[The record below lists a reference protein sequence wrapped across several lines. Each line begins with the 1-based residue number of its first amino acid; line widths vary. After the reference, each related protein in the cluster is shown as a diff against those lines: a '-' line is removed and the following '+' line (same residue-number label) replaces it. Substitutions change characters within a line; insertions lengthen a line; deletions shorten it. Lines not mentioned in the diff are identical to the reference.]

1 MIAIRASSLGR
12 RCGVFGALSESLPRD
27 AGQSEAMERGT
38 RIHAEIQAAI
48 AARPFSQ
55 LHDTIRRL
63 GYTSAAD
70 AMMTRM
76 QADGMGPTIHADMAE
91 VGIADVVT
99 SAVLHGTLDAVS
111 PALDSTHA
119 FLKCVVVVDWKT
131 GHCGG
136 LPPIADDLQMR
147 AYAYLATSRC
157 NMAAYVMRVQLDTGV
172 VDVLDLRMYDAEVA
186 NRNAVQEAVRWHV
199 EHHGEPSSDRST
211 CASCPIS
218 AHCRHYCADVVR
230 VVPELATIT
239 DDNGVPAIT
248 TAEDARRVAMVLRPA
263 RAVLDR
269 LERELRAWVTD
280 HGAVEDTGR
289 ARTWGHSLRLRDVI
303 TDHPALLAELAS
315 ETDDGRA
322 WSTAATTKQGVLR
335 ALMDGGLTRQEA
347 LAWWE
352 VRREMGMIAKK
363 ATDIWGWSDE

>member
-12 RCGVFGALSESLPRD
+12 RCGVYSALSGLVPRD
-27 AGQSEAMERGT
+27 AGQSEAMDRGT

-48 AARPFSQ
+48 VARPNDP
-55 LHDTIRRL
+55 LPDTIRRL
-63 GYTSAAD
+63 GHAAAAD
-70 AMMTRM
+70 AMMARIE
-76 QADGMGPTIHADMAE
+76 ADGIGPAVSTVRSE
-91 VGIADVVT
+91 VGLADVAT
-99 SAVLHGTLDAVS
+99 CAVLHGTIDARYQCRE
-111 PALDSTHA
+111 
-119 FLKCVVVVDWKT
+119 CVVVDDWKT

-136 LPPIADDLQMR
+136 LPPIGEDLQMR
-147 AYAYLATSRC
+147 AYAYLAACRYE
-157 NMAAYVMRVQLDTGV
+157 MPAYVMRVQLDTGV
-172 VDVLDLRMYDAEVA
+172 VDVLDLRTYDAEVK
-186 NRNAVQEAVRWHV
+186 NRDALHEAVLWHV
-199 EHHGEPSSDRST
+199 EHHGEPASERAT
-211 CASCPIS
+211 CASCPIN
-218 AHCRHYCADVVR
+218 AHCRHYCAGVVR

-280 HGAVEDTGR
+280 HGAIEDTGR

-303 TDHPALLAELAS
+303 TDHPALLSELAS

-352 VRREMGMIAKK
+352 VRRGMGMISKK

>member
-12 RCGVFGALSESLPRD
+12 RCGVYSALSGLVPRD
-27 AGQSEAMERGT
+27 AGQSEAMDRGT
-38 RIHAEIQAAI
+38 RIHVEIQSAI
-48 AARPFSQ
+48 LVRPNIPIQ
-55 LHDTIRRL
+55 DTIRAL
-63 GYTSAAD
+63 GYTAAAD
-70 AMMTRM
+70 AMVARM
-76 QADGMGPTIHADMAE
+76 EADGIGRAIRPVRAE
-91 VGIADVVT
+91 VGLAYVAT
-99 SAVLHGTLDAVS
+99 WAVLHGTIDALYMCDGCAVG
-111 PALDSTHA
+111 
-119 FLKCVVVVDWKT
+119 VDWKT

-136 LPPIADDLQMR
+136 LPPIESDMQMR
-147 AYAYLATSRC
+147 AYAYLASAKFR
-157 NMAAYVMRVQLDTGV
+157 MPAYIMRVQTDTGV
-172 VDVLDLRMYDAEVA
+172 VDVLDLRRHDAGA
-186 NRNAVQEAVRWHV
+186 KNREAVHGAMLWHS
-199 EHHGEPSSDRST
+199 EHLGEPASARST

-218 AHCRHYCADVVR
+218 AHCRHYCAGVVR

-239 DDNGVPAIT
+239 ADDGVPTVT
-248 TAEDARRVAMVLRPA
+248 TSEDARRVAMVLRPA